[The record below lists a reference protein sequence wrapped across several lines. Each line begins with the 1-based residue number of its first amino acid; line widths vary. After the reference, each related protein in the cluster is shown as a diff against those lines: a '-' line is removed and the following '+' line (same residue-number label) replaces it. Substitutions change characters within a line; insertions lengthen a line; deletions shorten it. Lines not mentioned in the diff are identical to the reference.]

1 MNAANV
7 KPKKEKRKSWYYRMS
22 FEHKTALWGI
32 IFLLPWLLGFFLLF
46 LTPMVEMVIYSFNDV
61 DIIPT
66 GGISKVFV
74 AFDNY
79 RQALLVDANYLPSV
93 VETVLETILFTP
105 LIIVFSLLCAILLN
119 GKFRGRA
126 IARAIF
132 FIPIIMATGL
142 MMQRVSNLSGQM
154 LGEGQTENI
163 YGAESVAKLIMSI
176 GIGKEMV
183 QYLLDAVNDIFE
195 IASLSGIQIL
205 IFLSALQGI
214 SPALYEVAKI
224 EGATAYETFWKVTVV
239 MVSPMIL
246 TCTIYTLA
254 DLFMRSDIVNLVYD
268 KGFKNSLY
276 GLGAAMGCVYVVI
289 NVVII
294 GIAAGLIRKVV
305 FYYD

>member
-1 MNAANV
+1 
-7 KPKKEKRKSWYYRMS
+7 MS
-22 FEHKTALWGI
+22 FQRKTALWGI
-32 IFLLPWLLGFFLLF
+32 LFLLPWLLGFFLLF
-46 LTPMVEMVIYSFNDV
+46 LTPMVEMIMYSFNDV
-61 DIIPT
+61 DIVPL
-66 GGISKVFV
+66 GGVSKAFV
-74 AFDNY
+74 KWENF
-79 RQALLVDANYLPSV
+79 RQALLIDATFAPAV
-93 VETVLETILFTP
+93 VETLLEALLFTP
-105 LIIVFSLLCAILLN
+105 LIIVFSLMCAILLN

-154 LGEGQTENI
+154 MGEGQNENV
-163 YGAESVAKLIMSI
+163 YGAESIARLVMSI
-176 GIGKEMV
+176 GIGKELV

-195 IASLSGIQIL
+195 IASMSGIQIL
-205 IFLSALQGI
+205 IFLAALQGI

-254 DLFMRSDIVNLVYD
+254 DLFTRSEIIDLIYTISFNQS
-268 KGFKNSLY
+268 NY
-276 GLGAAMGCVYVVI
+276 GLGAAMSCVYLLVNVI
-289 NVVII
+289 VI
-294 GIAAGLIRKVV
+294 GAAALLIRKVV